1 MCLVTDT
8 MLPFVSGVSLPD
20 LGIQFSCYYTAFV
33 DIIPD
38 RGGITRKR
46 KGNIVS
52 VTK

>member
-1 MCLVTDT
+1 M
-8 MLPFVSGVSLPD
+8 GVNLFQYKTLPD

-38 RGGITRKR
+38 RGGITRKKR

>member
-8 MLPFVSGVSLPD
+8 MLPFFSGESLPD

-38 RGGITRKR
+38 RDDITRKG
-46 KGNIVS
+46 KGNIVT